1 MCSHDQIS
9 EIDKTAEPID
19 VNMRESLT
27 IEDLRRRAQRRVP
40 RMFYDYVEAGSW
52 SESTRDANIADL
64 ADIVFRQRVA
74 VDISTRDLTAN
85 MLGQEFS
92 LPIGLAPVGLTGMQ
106 YPDGEIHSAQAAKA
120 AGIPYVLSSMS
131 VCSIEDVASTVRSPF
146 WFQLYV
152 MRDRGFTEGLISR
165 AEAAGCKVLVLTL
178 DLPIMGQ
185 RHADI
190 RNGLGSK
197 GISVRNLLNVA
208 TKPQWLAGILR
219 TKRRSL
225 GNLVGHVDG
234 VDDAASLREWV
245 GKQFDP
251 SLDWDDVAAFRA
263 RWPGKLVLKGILDED
278 DARQAADIGADAII
292 VSNHGGR
299 QLDGAPSS
307 ISVLPS
313 IVAAVGNRVEV
324 YVDGGIRSG
333 QDVLKALS
341 LGARA
346 VFVGRAYTYGLGAG
360 GRAGVDRAIEILKN
374 ELDQSMALTGNLSA
388 RRIDSKTIFA
398 RGHRA

>member
-1 MCSHDQIS
+1 
-9 EIDKTAEPID
+9 
-19 VNMRESLT
+19 MRDPLT
-27 IEDLRRRAQRRVP
+27 IEDLRQRAQRRVP
-40 RMFYDYVEAGSW
+40 RMFFDYVEAGSW

-74 VDISTRDLTAN
+74 MDISTRDLTAG
-85 MLGQEFS
+85 MLDQEYN

-106 YPDGEIHSAQAAKA
+106 YPDGEIHAAQAAEA
-120 AGIPYVLSSMS
+120 ANIPYVLSSMS
-131 VCSIEDVASTVRSPF
+131 VCSIEDVASAVQSPF

-152 MRDRGFTEGLISR
+152 MRDRGFTEELISR
-165 AEAAGCKVLVLTL
+165 TEAAGCKVLVLTL

-190 RNGLGSK
+190 RNGLGRK
-197 GISVRNLLNVA
+197 GISPGNLLNLA

-225 GNLVGHVDG
+225 GNLVGRIDG

-245 GKQFDP
+245 GRQFDP

-263 RWPGKLVLKGILDED
+263 RWPGKLVLKGIMDED
-278 DARQAADIGADAII
+278 DARRAADTGADAII

-313 IVAAVGNRVEV
+313 IVAAVGDRVEV
-324 YVDGGIRSG
+324 YFDGGIRSG
-333 QDVLKALS
+333 QDILKALS
-341 LGARA
+341 FGARA
-346 VFVGRAYTYGLGAG
+346 AFVGRAYTYGLGAG
-360 GRAGVDRAIEILKN
+360 GRAGVDKAIEILRC

-388 RRIDSKTIFA
+388 RRIDPKTVLS
-398 RGHRA
+398 RGYSA

>member
-1 MCSHDQIS
+1 
-9 EIDKTAEPID
+9 
-19 VNMRESLT
+19 MRESLT

-40 RMFYDYVEAGSW
+40 RMFFEYVEAGSW

-74 VDISTRDLTAN
+74 VDISSRDLTGR
-85 MLGQEFS
+85 MLGQDFD
-92 LPIGLAPVGLTGMQ
+92 LPIGLAPVGLSGMQ
-106 YPDGEIHSAQAAKA
+106 YPDGEIHAAQAAEA

-131 VCSIEDVASTVRSPF
+131 ICSIEDVASAVRSPL

-152 MRDRGFTEGLISR
+152 MRDRGFTEDLISR
-165 AEAAGCKVLVLTL
+165 AEEAGCKVLVLTL

-197 GISVRNLLNVA
+197 GISARNLLNLA

-225 GNLVGHVDG
+225 GNLVGRIDG
-234 VDDAASLREWV
+234 VDDAVSLREWV
-245 GKQFDP
+245 GRQFDP

-263 RWPGKLVLKGILDED
+263 RWPGKLVLKGIMDED
-278 DARQAADIGADAII
+278 DARLAADTGADAII

-313 IVAAVGNRVEV
+313 IVAAVGDRVEV
-324 YVDGGIRSG
+324 FVDGGIRSG
-333 QDVLKALS
+333 QDVLKVLS
-341 LGARA
+341 FGARA
-346 VFVGRAYTYGLGAG
+346 AFVGRAYTYGLGAG
-360 GRAGVDRAIEILKN
+360 GRAGVDRVIEILKN
-374 ELDQSMALTGNLSA
+374 EFDQSMALTGNLSA
-388 RRIDSKTIFA
+388 RRIDPKTVLS
-398 RGHRA
+398 RGYSA